1 METACIAV
9 TSGGRE
15 VRSRQNKLIENEAL
29 AEVQLAAFPWEF
41 PPPLPPSLEN
51 ERGTRVLRNP
61 RGSLDERA
69 SKPLVRPPLREGSV
83 WITDGRAEKQCYPL
97 REAATRPSE
106 NRVIRSYPFDYERDG
121 KGKGCSSSPYFSTP
135 RSLWPRIFHCLD
147 RVATLVGTRL
157 EDRRKGGGGII
168 ETSRI
173 EISRIFHREEEW
185 VRERRLSSPPLPPSK
200 NPFSFL
206 AKDK

>member
-51 ERGTRVLRNP
+51 ERGTRVLRDP

-69 SKPLVRPPLREGSV
+69 SKPLYDLPSE
-83 WITDGRAEKQCYPL
+83 
-97 REAATRPSE
+97 REACGSRMAERKS
-106 NRVIRSYPFDYERDG
+106 NVIRFAR
-121 KGKGCSSSPYFSTP
+121 P
-135 RSLWPRIFHCLD
+135 RLD
-147 RVATLVGTRL
+147 RA
-157 EDRRKGGGGII
+157 
-168 ETSRI
+168 RI
-173 EISRIFHREEEW
+173 
-185 VRERRLSSPPLPPSK
+185 
-200 NPFSFL
+200 
-206 AKDK
+206 A

>member
-1 METACIAV
+1 M
-9 TSGGRE
+9 
-15 VRSRQNKLIENEAL
+15 RSRQNKLIENEAL

-69 SKPLVRPPLREGSV
+69 SKPLVRPPLREGSM

-147 RVATLVGTRL
+147 RVARHP
-157 EDRRKGGGGII
+157 RRNTAGGSTEGEGGGII

-185 VRERRLSSPPLPPSK
+185 VRERRLSSSPPPFEKSFFLPGEG
-200 NPFSFL
+200 
-206 AKDK
+206 

>member
-157 EDRRKGGGGII
+157 EDRRKGRGII

-185 VRERRLSSPPLPPSK
+185 VRERRLSSPPPLRKILFPSWRRINK
-200 NPFSFL
+200 
-206 AKDK
+206 

>member
-1 METACIAV
+1 MGV
-9 TSGGRE
+9 SSPSSPVPRE
-15 VRSRQNKLIENEAL
+15 RTGDTRSPKP
-29 AEVQLAAFPWEF
+29 PWF
-41 PPPLPPSLEN
+41 L
-51 ERGTRVLRNP
+51 G
-61 RGSLDERA
+61 RA
-69 SKPLVRPPLREGSV
+69 SVETPVRPPLREGSV

-157 EDRRKGGGGII
+157 EDRRKGRGGGGELLKRVGLKFLEFFI
-168 ETSRI
+168 
-173 EISRIFHREEEW
+173 
-185 VRERRLSSPPLPPSK
+185 ERR
-200 NPFSFL
+200 NG
-206 AKDK
+206 